1 MSLWMSRS
9 PVTVVVL
16 AWNSWETTRACL
28 DSLRPTLGVRDQVVV
43 VDNGSRDA
51 TPVGLAGYPWV
62 DVVTNEVNR
71 GFAGGCNDGAA
82 AARHDLIIFLNN
94 DTLLAPRWIEPLV
107 AAFEDPSVAA
117 AGPRSNFVS
126 GPQVVPEAVYSSP
139 AEMRRFTRSW
149 AESHRAMITPADVL
163 IGFALAV
170 RTDIFDKVGRFDEG
184 YGIGG
189 FEDNDLCRRIT
200 AAGYKLVICH
210 ESFVHHEGHKT
221 FQANGLDWYAEQES
235 NRSRFVGTHGKGS
248 DADRPIM
255 VSACLITK
263 DEEERI
269 EECLSSLKGVAD
281 EIVVYDTGSKD
292 ATMVRAR
299 AAGATVIEGFWE
311 DDFSRARNDALK
323 YCKGDWVVWLDA
335 DETLQVDDPA
345 QVRTLLNTTRVEID
359 AWSVRIENLT
369 GAGAGSSFSHHAARL
384 FRRERCE
391 WTGRLHEQIALRV
404 SHDPIVQAELS
415 SGAWIRHTGYLDAAL
430 LGGNKGERN
439 IRLAQAEV
447 DDADSWDRGYSLTS
461 LGRSLILA
469 GRIDEGLDRLNE
481 ALDKTRSAI
490 TRRLALQSG
499 ISAMSAVGR
508 HADAL
513 EWCSRLRDEGGD
525 ANTVSSL
532 EAPLYLAIG
541 NYEKALEILDGVVC
555 GQSDAD
561 GFAPSAGTV
570 AAHKAQALSALG
582 RFGEAADVLM
592 ATLGEDG
599 VLDTHL
605 GSLVDFMAKAD
616 RPFSLLAGLIPAD
629 RIKLF
634 MAQVLQ
640 LKPDVADSVLDAW
653 IPSGVARQALLAT
666 AAALAPRLPI
676 ERAMVWSARLRQAGQ
691 TASCPLVAQALS
703 DAPPVLR
710 ARAAAIAWAASKDD
724 RAHQAFDSAWQDSL
738 DIERHRIEIEA
749 SSLAPDLVSA
759 ASGIGQRTVGSN
771 LQEPL
776 QANAHRRSKQD
787 SPARATI
794 VIPCFNRAD
803 LTAGCLKSLA
813 ETTNMDDVEMVL
825 VDNGSTDETRLLDS
839 STTGG
844 LRVIRNST
852 NLGFARACNQGASVA
867 SSDVLVFLNNDIVAL
882 PGWLDALLDLLDQEG
897 SVGIAGARLL
907 YPDGTIQ
914 HGGVDV
920 TIDSGGRLQGQYRF
934 VGEQAGHPPA
944 NVLSEVE
951 AVTGAALCIRR
962 SCFEEIGGFSEEYW
976 NGNEDLDLCLSA
988 RASGWSVVYEP
999 GSTLVHLE
1007 SQSGPERYSRYQ
1019 HNVDTLVKRWQSR
1032 WSPLRPLPSGHLVSA

>member
-255 VSACLITK
+255 ISACLITK
-263 DEEERI
+263 DEEDRI
-269 EECLSSLKGVAD
+269 EECLSSLKVIAD

-292 ATMVRAR
+292 ATIDKVRE
-299 AAGATVIEGFWE
+299 AGATVIAGFWD
-311 DDFSRARNDALK
+311 DDFSRARNDALAH
-323 YCKGDWVVWLDA
+323 CRGDWVVWLDA
-335 DETLQVDDPA
+335 DETLQVDDA
-345 QVRTLLNTTRVEID
+345 SQLRTLLASTRADID
-359 AWSVRIENLT
+359 AWSVRIDNLT
-369 GAGAGSSFSHHAARL
+369 GVGAGSSFSHHAARM
-384 FRRERCE
+384 FRRARCE
-391 WTGRLHEQIALRV
+391 WTGRLHEQIALRLN
-404 SHDPIVQAELS
+404 HGPIVQAELS
-415 SGAWIRHTGYLDAAL
+415 KGAWIRHTGYLDEAL
-430 LGGNKGERN
+430 LAKNKAERN

-447 DDADSWDRGYSLTS
+447 DDAVSWDRGYSLTS

-469 GRIDEGLDRLNE
+469 GRIDDGLERLKE
-481 ALDKTRSAI
+481 AVDLTDSAI

-499 ISAMSAVGR
+499 INAMSLVGR
-508 HADAL
+508 QSDAL
-513 EWCSRLRDEGGD
+513 EWCQRLRAEGGD
-525 ANTVSSL
+525 TNTVSSL

-541 NYEKALEILDGVVC
+541 GYEKALQLLEGVAC
-555 GQSDAD
+555 GKSDAD
-561 GFAPSAGTV
+561 GFAPSPGTV

-582 RFGEAADVLM
+582 RFAEAADVLM

-629 RIKLF
+629 RTKLF

-640 LKPDVADSVLDAW
+640 LKPDVADRVLDAW
-653 IPSGVARQALLAT
+653 IPSGVATQALLAT

-676 ERAMVWSARLRQAGQ
+676 ERAMIWSARLREAGQ
-691 TASCPLVAQALS
+691 TMSCPLICQALS
-703 DAPPVLR
+703 DSPPVLR
-710 ARAAAIAWAASKDD
+710 ARAAAIALAAFKDD
-724 RAHQAFDSAWQDSL
+724 RALDAFSTAWHDSHDV
-738 DIERHRIEIEA
+738 ERHRIEIEA
-749 SSLAPDLVSA
+749 SSLAPDLISA
-759 ASGIGQRTVGSN
+759 ASGIGQLTVGSYPD
-771 LQEPL
+771 EPL
-776 QANAHRRSKQD
+776 PASSHRHSKQGA
-787 SPARATI
+787 PPRATI
-794 VIPCFNRAD
+794 VISCFNRAD
-803 LTAGCLKSLA
+803 LTAGCLKSVA
-813 ETTNMDDVEMVL
+813 EATNMDGVELVI
-825 VDNGSTDETRLLDS
+825 VDNGSTDETRLIES
-839 STTGG
+839 SNSARLT
-844 LRVIRNST
+844 VVRNNV
-852 NLGFARACNQGASVA
+852 NLGFAKACNQGAAAA
-867 SSDVLVFLNNDIVAL
+867 SSDVFVFLNNDITAL
-882 PGWLDALLDLLDQEG
+882 PGWLDAMLDLLDLERN
-897 SVGIAGARLL
+897 VGIVGARLL

-920 TIDSGGRLQGQYRF
+920 TVGNDGHLRGQHRF
-934 VGEQAGHPPA
+934 VGEQAAYPPA

-962 SCFEEIGGFSEEYW
+962 ACFEEVGGFSEEYW
-976 NGNEDLDLCLSA
+976 NGNEDIDLCLSA
-988 RASGWSVVYEP
+988 RACGWSVVYEP
-999 GSTLVHLE
+999 DSTLVYLE
-1007 SQSGPERYSRYQ
+1007 SKSGPERFSRYQ
-1019 HNVDTLVKRWQSR
+1019 HNVDAFTKRWQSR
-1032 WSPLRPLPSGHLVSA
+1032 RSAPRSLTTERQTV